1 MGTPRPEVSAMRLV
15 RGLLG
20 ALMWLGA
27 ALLGLV
33 GVLLCA
39 TLVLLPVG
47 IPLLGYARRLFTSA
61 VRLMLPK
68 AVAHPVKELRSE
80 AHDQRRDVGRAS
92 GRTTKRSRKAARK
105 ARKRFA

>member
-1 MGTPRPEVSAMRLV
+1 MRLI

-39 TLVLLPVG
+39 TLILIPLGV
-47 IPLLGYARRLFTSA
+47 PLLGYARRLFTSS
-61 VRLMLPK
+61 VRMMLPK
-68 AVAHPVKELRSE
+68 AVAHPVKELKSE
-80 AHDQRRDVGRAS
+80 VHDEGHDAARTTRRTARRD
-92 GRTTKRSRKAARK
+92 RKAARK
-105 ARKRFA
+105 ASKGFA

>member
-1 MGTPRPEVSAMRLV
+1 MTMRLI

-27 ALLGLV
+27 LLLGLV

-39 TLVLLPVG
+39 TLILIPLGLPV
-47 IPLLGYARRLFTSA
+47 LGYARRLFTGA

-68 AVAHPVKELRSE
+68 AVAHPVKELGSE
-80 AHDQRRDVGRAS
+80 MREDGRDAA
-92 GRTTKRSRKAARK
+92 RTTRRTAHRGRKTARK
-105 ARKRFA
+105 ARKRVA

>member
-1 MGTPRPEVSAMRLV
+1 MRLI

-39 TLVLLPVG
+39 TLILIPLGV
-47 IPLLGYARRLFTSA
+47 PLLGYARRLFTSS
-61 VRLMLPK
+61 VRMMLPK
-68 AVAHPVKELRSE
+68 AVAHPVKELKSE
-80 AHDQRRDVGRAS
+80 VHDEGHDAA
-92 GRTTKRSRKAARK
+92 RTTRRTARRGRKAARK
-105 ARKRFA
+105 ASKGFA